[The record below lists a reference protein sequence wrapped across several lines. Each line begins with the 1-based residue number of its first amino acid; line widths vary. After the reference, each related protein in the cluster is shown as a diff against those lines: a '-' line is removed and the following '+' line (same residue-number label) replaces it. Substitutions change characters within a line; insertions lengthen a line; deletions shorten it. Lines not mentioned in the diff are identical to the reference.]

1 MANVI
6 VPISQRV
13 LTAKNVW
20 MDTLTN
26 HGDLLIKAN
35 LMFAKVSKKQP
46 VYQSRFSN
54 HVVKNIFEKF
64 EY

>member
-1 MANVI
+1 
-6 VPISQRV
+6 
-13 LTAKNVW
+13 

-64 EY
+64 EYYFLNSIKVAFLLDNMIN